1 MKKTQILSAIALA
14 FALGVV
20 APIAVAENA
29 SAVTEATESADGTAT
44 VAEANAFKASV
55 EGSKQYKALATL
67 EAVKTP
73 TVTVEANAA
82 TAIVNAYNDGAITE
96 ASDNL
101 NANATL
107 NEAAQAATKLGKYNA
122 YAQAVHAIADAAKN
136 GEAATFNSLK
146 TAYKAITGKD
156 YTGADYTDTASLTA
170 LQNAV
175 TGTDDYTE
183 WKALVDATDDGLELL
198 QAVKDLKAALTTV
211 NSDVEIVRDLANMDT
226 YAKLSAAKTTV
237 MGSDQGTAYTTL
249 KAAFATFNTLKDAT
263 EADRKATYTAL
274 KNQVNNVEKL
284 YNKADNSLTVSAIVA
299 GYVAPVNPA
308 EPGDGKDDVNAPAT
322 GIAGTAE
329 GTATTVSIVAG
340 LATALTALG
349 AGVVAYRSARR
360 K

>member
-29 SAVTEATESADGTAT
+29 SAVTEATDSADGTAT

-67 EAVKTP
+67 EAVKAP
-73 TVTVEANAA
+73 TVTVEATAA

-175 TGTDDYTE
+175 
-183 WKALVDATDDGLELL
+183 L
-198 QAVKDLKAALTTV
+198 
-211 NSDVEIVRDLANMDT
+211 
-226 YAKLSAAKTTV
+226 
-237 MGSDQGTAYTTL
+237 
-249 KAAFATFNTLKDAT
+249 
-263 EADRKATYTAL
+263 
-274 KNQVNNVEKL
+274 
-284 YNKADNSLTVSAIVA
+284 
-299 GYVAPVNPA
+299 
-308 EPGDGKDDVNAPAT
+308 
-322 GIAGTAE
+322 
-329 GTATTVSIVAG
+329 
-340 LATALTALG
+340 
-349 AGVVAYRSARR
+349 
-360 K
+360 